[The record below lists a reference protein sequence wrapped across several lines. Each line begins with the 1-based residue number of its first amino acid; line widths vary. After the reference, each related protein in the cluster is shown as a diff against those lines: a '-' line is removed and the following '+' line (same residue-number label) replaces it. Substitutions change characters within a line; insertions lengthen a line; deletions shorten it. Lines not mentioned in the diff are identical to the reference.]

1 MRCGSAIGVGFRGL
15 IWPQIASGWSTLSKE
30 EQFSGAEAMI
40 AAGNGGKTA
49 VVICVQTEGKDLDGG
64 T

>member
-1 MRCGSAIGVGFRGL
+1 VGFRGL